1 MHINCKNCDK
11 IFEVDENLIPEEGRL
26 LQCGACNFQWVYKKE
41 KLENLNL
48 DQFKDKKNDDLEVE
62 EENDLY
68 IENSKSN
75 KKIKN
80 LNIFK
85 LFLVIVISFIGIII
99 IIDTFKL
106 QIQIFFPEIDIFLNN
121 LYLSLHDVILFFKD
135 LIK

>member
-48 DQFKDKKNDDLEVE
+48 DQFKDIKNDDLEVE